1 MWQAARQNF
10 IDHPVLGIGLG
21 NFAPQ
26 IAKDGVIIQIPFH
39 VAHNTYMDVAAN
51 MGLSGL
57 IPFVGVL
64 IGSVFTLRKVVK
76 RATAPEDVMVRQV
89 ALGLQAGIL
98 GYMVCAFFLSTL
110 WLQVFW
116 LCTFLTMS
124 LPRVL
129 HLSHVPVEAEP
140 VLTEVWAK

>member
-1 MWQAARQNF
+1 
-10 IDHPVLGIGLG
+10 
-21 NFAPQ
+21 
-26 IAKDGVIIQIPFH
+26 
-39 VAHNTYMDVAAN
+39 
-51 MGLSGL
+51 
-57 IPFVGVL
+57 
-64 IGSVFTLRKVVK
+64 
-76 RATAPEDVMVRQV
+76 MVRQV

-116 LCTFLTMS
+116 FCSFLTMS

-129 HLSHVPVEAEP
+129 YLSHVPVEAEP